1 MPYFATMSLPSLEN
15 VTNFRELG
23 GLPTTDGH
31 RVRPGFV
38 FRSGHWG
45 RASGTDVEHLGKLGV
60 ELVVDFRS
68 KKDWE
73 HEGEDRLP
81 DGCELLSLAAS
92 DPAGQADTRELIM
105 SGDIDTLRE
114 HFGGD
119 RGDAFMERGARRLVL
134 DHTEV
139 YAAFL
144 ARLAESGCP
153 RALFHCSAGKD
164 RAGWAASSLLLAL
177 RVPLEHVSEHYLISN
192 RTYDTGKQ
200 HGMLPAVD
208 SELVKLLRPLMGV
221 KASYLQ
227 ASVDAAC
234 AQFGSLDG
242 YFHDGLSL
250 SEAQLDQLRSNWL
263 EDA

>member
-1 MPYFATMSLPSLEN
+1 MPYFEAMSLPALEN

-23 GLPTTDGH
+23 GLPTADGR

-45 RASGTDVEHLGKLGV
+45 RASGGDVEHLGKLGV
-60 ELVVDFRS
+60 GLVVDFRS

-81 DGCELLSLAAS
+81 EGCDLLSLAAS
-92 DPAGQADTRELIM
+92 DPAGQTDTRELIM
-105 SGDIDTLRE
+105 SGDIEALRE
-114 HFGGD
+114 HFGD
-119 RGDAFMERGARRLVL
+119 NRGDAFMERGARRLVL

-144 ARLAESGCP
+144 ARLAEPNCP

-164 RAGWAASSLLLAL
+164 RAGWAASSFLLAL
-177 RVPLEHVSEHYLISN
+177 GVPLEHVSEHYLISN
-192 RTYDTGKQ
+192 KTYDTGKQ
-200 HGMLPAVD
+200 HGILPAID
-208 SELVKLLRPLMGV
+208 SEITELLRPLMGV
-221 KASYLQ
+221 KASYLH

-234 AQFGSLDG
+234 ERFGSLDG
-242 YFHDGLSL
+242 YYRDGLSL

-263 EDA
+263 EEA